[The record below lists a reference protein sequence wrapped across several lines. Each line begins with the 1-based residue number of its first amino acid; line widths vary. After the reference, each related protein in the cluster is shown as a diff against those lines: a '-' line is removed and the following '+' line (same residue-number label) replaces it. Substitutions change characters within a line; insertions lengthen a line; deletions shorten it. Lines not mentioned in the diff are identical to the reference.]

1 MFGSC
6 IEDSTRQNEASLSG
20 RSFFSICM
28 ARIKKPLMRNQGLLL
43 YRDRS
48 GSSFLKR
55 DACRL
60 PGNHWISSGR
70 PKVFSKERRNG

>member
-1 MFGSC
+1 MFVSC
-6 IEDSTRQNEASLSG
+6 IEDSTRQNEASPSG
-20 RSFFSICM
+20 GSFFSIYM
-28 ARIKKPLMRNQGLLL
+28 ACIKKPLISYQGLLL

-60 PGNHWISSGR
+60 PGNH
-70 PKVFSKERRNG
+70 